1 MYVNENGNGKKPLA
15 LLGEIATD
23 FLGATIPNPL
33 LASAF
38 RVASRRQ
45 LLGSITAGSWTIG
58 GAAPKVAPTPAPVP
72 VLTPVPVPV
81 APKPIPL
88 INIVTLPNGTAV
100 PSAILPAPAPLNG
113 GSPAPSAPVYY
124 GADPGYT
131 GTQGGSRGSSFGPP
145 PVEVG
150 TLPDGDSTGGGGGG
164 NFALAGMAPN
174 SPMLLL
180 AAVAAFFLLGDNKR
194 KRRR

>member
-1 MYVNENGNGKKPLA
+1 MYVNENGNGKKKPGI

-38 RVASRRQ
+38 RVASRNV
-45 LLGSITAGSWTIG
+45 TALPSQPRPATLPGIYG
-58 GAAPKVAPTPAPVP
+58 VLQRKLDAKRAAPVP
-72 VLTPVPVPV
+72 SINV
-81 APKPIPL
+81 A
-88 INIVTLPNGTAV
+88 TLPNGTAV
-100 PSAILPAPAPLNG
+100 PAEILPPSNG
-113 GSPAPSAPVYY
+113 NGSSGPVYY
-124 GADPGYT
+124 SNT
-131 GTQGGSRGSSFGPP
+131 GGGGSP

-150 TLPDGDSTGGGGGG
+150 TLPDGGDGDSTGPS
-164 NFALAGMAPN
+164 LAGLTSG

-180 AAVAAFFLLGDNKR
+180 AAVAAFFLLGDSKR